1 MDFNNF
7 NINQFSSLLGNLGKA
22 SASMQNDTT
31 KIDTKSELNTYVSGW
46 DAIKAKAESAGAEK
60 ADISALEGDMKS
72 ELASL
77 MGAEF
82 GKTAGIQGKEKN
94 GNVVFS
100 EEDVSLENMMAMLAP
115 EDGLDIDKLREYNK
129 KPMLSSIDEQ
139 NQEVATLQNAGFD
152 SELVNILMDEVPGAL
167 KHITNSIKDGS
178 AKRMA
183 DFQSNVNDLKPVFKK
198 DSYRVAFA
206 MNEAS
211 HSDDDT
217 LLG

>member
-129 KPMLSSIDEQ
+129 KPMLSSVEEQ

-167 KHITNSIKDGS
+167 KHITNSIKEGS

-183 DFQSNVNDLKPVFKK
+183 DFQSNVNDLKPVFKN

-211 HSDDDT
+211 LTGDDT

>member
-22 SASMQNDTT
+22 SAGMQNDTT
-31 KIDTKSELNTYVSGW
+31 KIDTKSELNAYVSGW
-46 DAIKAKAESAGAEK
+46 DAIRAKAESAGAEK

-82 GKTAGIQGKEKN
+82 GKTAGVQGKEKN
-94 GNVVFS
+94 NEVVFS

-129 KPMLSSIDEQ
+129 KPMLSSFEEYNEAIS
-139 NQEVATLQNAGFD
+139 TLQGAGFD

-178 AKRMA
+178 AKRIGN
-183 DFQSNVNDLKPVFKK
+183 FQSKVDDLGTVFKK
-198 DSYRVAFA
+198 PHEIAIA
-206 MNEAS
+206 MSQEEETS
-211 HSDDDT
+211 
-217 LLG
+217 L

>member
-100 EEDVSLENMMAMLAP
+100 EEDVSLENMMALLAP

-129 KPMLSSIDEQ
+129 KPMLSSVEEQ

-152 SELVNILMDEVPGAL
+152 SALVNIMMDEVPGAL

-211 HSDDDT
+211 HTDDDT

>member
-198 DSYRVAFA
+198 DPYRVAFA

-211 HSDDDT
+211 HTDDDT

>member
-60 ADISALEGDMKS
+60 ADITALEGDMKS

-211 HSDDDT
+211 HTDDDT

>member
-129 KPMLSSIDEQ
+129 KPMLSSVEEQ

>member
-1 MDFNNF
+1 M
-7 NINQFSSLLGNLGKA
+7 LGNLGKA

-115 EDGLDIDKLREYNK
+115 DRLSARRGHKACHRMK
-129 KPMLSSIDEQ
+129 KTHCLH
-139 NQEVATLQNAGFD
+139 NA
-152 SELVNILMDEVPGAL
+152 
-167 KHITNSIKDGS
+167 
-178 AKRMA
+178 
-183 DFQSNVNDLKPVFKK
+183 
-198 DSYRVAFA
+198 
-206 MNEAS
+206 
-211 HSDDDT
+211 
-217 LLG
+217 

>member
-129 KPMLSSIDEQ
+129 KPMLSSVEEQ

-183 DFQSNVNDLKPVFKK
+183 DFQSNVNDLKPVFKN

-211 HSDDDT
+211 LTGDDT

>member
-72 ELASL
+72 ELATL

-129 KPMLSSIDEQ
+129 KPMLSSVEEQ

-152 SELVNILMDEVPGAL
+152 SALVNIMMDEVPGAL

-178 AKRMA
+178 AKRI
-183 DFQSNVNDLKPVFKK
+183 
-198 DSYRVAFA
+198 
-206 MNEAS
+206 
-211 HSDDDT
+211 
-217 LLG
+217 

>member
-7 NINQFSSLLGNLGKA
+7 NINQFSSLLGNLGEK

-115 EDGLDIDKLREYNK
+115 EDGLDIDKLREFNK
-129 KPMLSSIDEQ
+129 KPMLSSVEEQ
-139 NQEVATLQNAGFD
+139 NKAVATLQNAGFD
-152 SELVNILMDEVPGAL
+152 STLVNIMMDEVPGAL
-167 KHITNSIKDGS
+167 KYITDSIENGS
-178 AKRMA
+178 AKRMG
-183 DFQSNVNDLKPVFKK
+183 NDIS
-198 DSYRVAFA
+198 DSEKYTGGDVSMQKLVAMLFY
-206 MNEAS
+206 NGKE
-211 HSDDDT
+211 DLT
-217 LLG
+217 

>member
-198 DSYRVAFA
+198 DS
-206 MNEAS
+206 
-211 HSDDDT
+211 
-217 LLG
+217 

>member
-7 NINQFSSLLGNLGKA
+7 NINQFSSLLGNLGKT

-31 KIDTKSELNTYVSGW
+31 KIDTKSELNAYVSGW

-82 GKTAGIQGKEKN
+82 GKTAGVQGKEKN

-115 EDGLDIDKLREYNK
+115 EDGFDIDKLREYNK
-129 KPMLSSIDEQ
+129 KPMLSSVEEQ
-139 NQEVATLQNAGFD
+139 NQAVATLQNAGFD

-167 KHITNSIKDGS
+167 KHITDSIENGS
-178 AKRMA
+178 HKRIG
-183 DFQSNVNDLKPVFKK
+183 NDIS
-198 DSYRVAFA
+198 DSEKYTGGDVSMQNIVAMLFY
-206 MNEAS
+206 NGKE
-211 HSDDDT
+211 DLT
-217 LLG
+217 

>member
-183 DFQSNVNDLKPVFKK
+183 DFQSNVNDLKPVFKN

-211 HSDDDT
+211 LTGDDT

>member
-115 EDGLDIDKLREYNK
+115 EDGLDIDKLREFNK
-129 KPMLSSIDEQ
+129 KPMLSSVEEQ

-211 HSDDDT
+211 LTGDDT

>member
-7 NINQFSSLLGNLGKA
+7 NINQFSSLLGNLGKT

-211 HSDDDT
+211 HTDDDT

>member
-94 GNVVFS
+94 GDVVFS

-129 KPMLSSIDEQ
+129 KPMLSSVEEQ

-152 SELVNILMDEVPGAL
+152 SALVNIMMDEVPGAL
-167 KHITNSIKDGS
+167 KHITNSIKEGS
-178 AKRMA
+178 AKRIGNEISDSDKYAGGDERKLNLVAMMKYN
-183 DFQSNVNDLKPVFKK
+183 SLEDL
-198 DSYRVAFA
+198 
-206 MNEAS
+206 
-211 HSDDDT
+211 T
-217 LLG
+217 

>member
-7 NINQFSSLLGNLGKA
+7 NINQFSSLLGNLGEK

-129 KPMLSSIDEQ
+129 KPMLSSVEEQ

-152 SELVNILMDEVPGAL
+152 STLVNIMMDEVPGAL
-167 KHITNSIKDGS
+167 KYITDSIENGSEKRIGNDISDSDKYSRGDVSMHNLVAMLKYNSLE
-178 AKRMA
+178 
-183 DFQSNVNDLKPVFKK
+183 DL
-198 DSYRVAFA
+198 
-206 MNEAS
+206 
-211 HSDDDT
+211 T
-217 LLG
+217 

>member
-129 KPMLSSIDEQ
+129 KPMLSSVEEQ

-152 SELVNILMDEVPGAL
+152 SALVNIMMDEVPGAL
-167 KHITNSIKDGS
+167 KHITNSIKEGS
-178 AKRMA
+178 AKRIGNEISDSDKYAGGDERKLNLVAMMKYN
-183 DFQSNVNDLKPVFKK
+183 SLEDL
-198 DSYRVAFA
+198 
-206 MNEAS
+206 
-211 HSDDDT
+211 T
-217 LLG
+217 

>member
-7 NINQFSSLLGNLGKA
+7 NINQFSSLLGNLGKT

-46 DAIKAKAESAGAEK
+46 DAIKAKAESAGAEQ

-211 HSDDDT
+211 HTDDDT

>member
-129 KPMLSSIDEQ
+129 KPMLSSVEEQ

-183 DFQSNVNDLKPVFKK
+183 DFQSNVNDLKPVFKN
-198 DSYRVAFA
+198 DSYRVAYA

-211 HSDDDT
+211 LTGDDT

>member
-211 HSDDDT
+211 HTDDDT

>member
-129 KPMLSSIDEQ
+129 KPMLSSVEEQ

-152 SELVNILMDEVPGAL
+152 SALVNIMMDEVPGAL

-178 AKRMA
+178 AKRI
-183 DFQSNVNDLKPVFKK
+183 VNEISDSEKYTGGDERKLNLVAMMKYNSLEDL
-198 DSYRVAFA
+198 
-206 MNEAS
+206 
-211 HSDDDT
+211 T
-217 LLG
+217 

>member
-129 KPMLSSIDEQ
+129 KPMLSSVEEQ

-152 SELVNILMDEVPGAL
+152 SALVNIMMDEVPGAL

-178 AKRMA
+178 AKRIGNEISDVDKYSRGDVSMQNLVA
-183 DFQSNVNDLKPVFKK
+183 MMLYNGKEDL
-198 DSYRVAFA
+198 
-206 MNEAS
+206 
-211 HSDDDT
+211 T
-217 LLG
+217 

>member
-60 ADISALEGDMKS
+60 ADISALEVDMKS

-129 KPMLSSIDEQ
+129 KPMLSSVEEQ

-152 SELVNILMDEVPGAL
+152 SALVNIMMDEVPGAL
-167 KHITNSIKDGS
+167 KHITNSIKEGS
-178 AKRMA
+178 AKRIGNEISDSDKYAGGDERKLNLVAMMKYN
-183 DFQSNVNDLKPVFKK
+183 SLEDL
-198 DSYRVAFA
+198 
-206 MNEAS
+206 
-211 HSDDDT
+211 T
-217 LLG
+217 

>member
-60 ADISALEGDMKS
+60 ADISALEGDMKY

-115 EDGLDIDKLREYNK
+115 EDGLDIDKLREFNK
-129 KPMLSSIDEQ
+129 KPMLSSVEEHNEEIS
-139 NQEVATLQNAGFD
+139 TLQNVEFD
-152 SELVNILMDEVPGAL
+152 SDFVAVFMDETPGAL
-167 KHITNSIKDGS
+167 KHITNSIKTGS
-178 AKRMA
+178 ATRVQNSIETLDGLAKGDPEIA
-183 DFQSNVNDLKPVFKK
+183 EVVGCIQHDAL
-198 DSYRVAFA
+198 YRV
-206 MNEAS
+206 
-211 HSDDDT
+211 
-217 LLG
+217 